1 FAKIERDLIA
11 RGIFTSVPDLRR
23 KLLRYITLHN
33 TTAHPFQWS
42 YTNPKR
48 RVRAIRNSLSVHS
61 RPSSQDSRLMASLAA
76 VLRVYSCH
84 PARTYGK
91 VIRAAE
97 RRAAVPSTTW

>member
-42 YTNPKR
+42 YNNPKR
-48 RVRAIRNSLSVHS
+48 RVRAIRNSLSVH
-61 RPSSQDSRLMASLAA
+61 
-76 VLRVYSCH
+76 
-84 PARTYGK
+84 
-91 VIRAAE
+91 
-97 RRAAVPSTTW
+97 